1 MFSTFTVETWYW
13 QKHLVSGIF
22 NPDKK
27 LMGYTNTEWE
37 TLLHGKDKKIVLPL
51 KNEPV
56 KYFEGV
62 VDRFRRM
69 YLKKEIN
76 QLSNNVKKF
85 ITITHCKACN
95 RARLSQEVLNCEI
108 NGYNIA

>member
-1 MFSTFTVETWYW
+1 MCPECQGIGRKVEPDIEKLFDKTKSLNEGAILFSTFTVETWYW

-62 VDRFRRM
+62 VED
-69 YLKKEIN
+69 LD
-76 QLSNNVKKF
+76 
-85 ITITHCKACN
+85 ACT
-95 RARLSQEVLNCEI
+95 
-108 NGYNIA
+108 

>member
-27 LMGYTNTEWE
+27 FMGYTNIEWE

-69 YLKKEIN
+69 YLKKKSIN
-76 QLSNNVKKF
+76 YRIMLRNLSP
-85 ITITHCKACN
+85 
-95 RARLSQEVLNCEI
+95 
-108 NGYNIA
+108 